1 MAFAQN
7 GDLDSAIVACQTA
20 RALSSGGPFAL
31 GGLGYVLARA
41 GRGPDAERVLD
52 ELQRFAV
59 QGRTVP
65 FDMSLVWM
73 GLAKGDRTLEW
84 IDKARRTQP
93 SGVKDLGVD
102 PRFDP
107 LREDPRFRKILR
119 ELGLG

>member
-1 MAFAQN
+1 
-7 GDLDSAIVACQTA
+7 
-20 RALSSGGPFAL
+20 
-31 GGLGYVLARA
+31 LARA
-41 GRGPDAERVLD
+41 GRRPDAERILD

-59 QGRTVP
+59 HGRTVP
-65 FDMSLVWM
+65 FDMGLVWM
-73 GLAKGDRTLEW
+73 GLAKGDRALEW
-84 IDKARRTQP
+84 IEKARREQP